1 MANFLHVGCGRQRK
15 ERTTAGFNTPD
26 WHECRL
32 DIDSAVQP
40 DIVGTITDMALVA
53 DGSMDALYS
62 SHNIEH
68 LYPHEVPV
76 ALKEFHRVLGPHGF
90 AVITCPD
97 LQSVAE
103 LIAQDKLLEAAYQSP
118 AGPISPLDILYG
130 HRPALAAGNLWM
142 AHHSGFTLRSLM
154 SAMRESGFASV
165 IGRRQPAPA
174 YALWVIA
181 TKTQQPESALRT
193 LAAEHFPR

>member
-1 MANFLHVGCGRQRK
+1 L
-15 ERTTAGFNTPD
+15 PS
-26 WHECRL
+26 L
-32 DIDSAVQP
+32 
-40 DIVGTITDMALVA
+40 
-53 DGSMDALYS
+53 
-62 SHNIEH
+62 
-68 LYPHEVPV
+68 PV
-76 ALKEFHRVLGPHGF
+76 
-90 AVITCPD
+90 PD

-103 LIAQDKLLEAAYQSP
+103 LIAQDKLMEAAYQSP